1 MEGLTT
7 QAEYRSLLDNIGKLL
22 EEAKGRVAYSVNTV
36 LVQTYWTIGRYIVE
50 FEQEGKERA
59 EYGSMLLASLS
70 RDITLRYGRGFNRN
84 NLQYMRKFFLVFQ
97 NCTTASCNSA
107 DDPNR
112 PTVSCNLSWSH
123 YIELL
128 KLDDPLEIRFYAT
141 ECENAR
147 WSVREL
153 RRQMDSQLFY
163 RLAKSKDRE
172 GVLQLA
178 EKGIEMSTPKDII
191 HDPYVLEFVD
201 LPDRANYKE
210 GELEDA
216 LINNLG
222 RFMLELGKG
231 FAYIG
236 RQFRIT
242 LGGRHMYVDL
252 VFYNVYLKCY
262 CLIDLKRDA
271 IQHEDIGQ
279 MNLYLNYFKNEV
291 NAEGDNEPFGIVL
304 GSRHDKLT
312 MQYALQGISN
322 NLFVSRYQLY
332 LPDREA
338 LEREVL
344 RTIEEHKVRE

>member
-1 MEGLTT
+1 MDELTT
-7 QAEYRSLLDNIGKLL
+7 HAGYNQLLDDIGKLL
-22 EEAKGRVAYSVNTV
+22 NDAKGKVAYSVNSV
-36 LVQTYWTIGRYIVE
+36 LVETYWTIGRYIVE
-50 FEQEGKERA
+50 FEQRGNERA
-59 EYGSMLLASLS
+59 EYGSTLLANLS

-84 NLQYMRKFFLVFQ
+84 NLQYMRKFYLVFK
-97 NCTTASCNSA
+97 NCTTVSCNS
-107 DDPNR
+107 DSEDIR
-112 PTVSCNLSWSH
+112 PTVSCNLAWSH

-141 ECENAR
+141 ECEHAR

-178 EKGIEMSTPKDII
+178 EKGIEVSKPQDII

-201 LPDRANYKE
+201 LPDKSNYKE

-236 RQFRIT
+236 RQYRIT
-242 LGGRHMYVDL
+242 LGGRHLYVDL
-252 VFYNVYLKCY
+252 IFYNVYLKCY
-262 CLIDLKRDA
+262 CLIDLKRETV
-271 IQHEDIGQ
+271 QHEDVGQ

-304 GSRHDKLT
+304 GSRHDRLT
-312 MQYALQGISN
+312 MEYALEGISN

-332 LPDREA
+332 LPNKAELQEQLNQLMDSNE
-338 LEREVL
+338 
-344 RTIEEHKVRE
+344 